1 MIFKLQLELEWK
13 QWSPSGG
20 PGSLIE
26 KIEIWVVEDEK
37 DLEQRIN
44 KFLNNDYC
52 GYRKFME
59 IKDIQRV

>member
-1 MIFKLQLELEWK
+1 M
-13 QWSPSGG
+13 
-20 PGSLIE
+20 IE
-26 KIEIWVVEDEK
+26 KTEIWVVEDEK